1 MTGRDAWD
9 AWYAWLS
16 QLEHYADGVELAMPR
31 TAQGLR
37 DVIAAM
43 PDLKSHDAEV
53 AAAAWDEGYTRGFY
67 DREVMHGEVRDAS
80 EGPSDNPYRAD
91 ESNPYRI
98 THADTRGKGKP

>member
-43 PDLKSHDAEV
+43 PDLQSHDAEV
-53 AAAAWDEGYTRGFY
+53 AAAAL
-67 DREVMHGEVRDAS
+67 REAAS
-80 EGPSDNPYRAD
+80 QYPWGNGMTFTDWLRARAD
-91 ESNPYRI
+91 EIARADEGNPR
-98 THADTRGKGKP
+98 